1 MQVVI
6 LSARTG
12 WHTDEL
18 CRALAERGHIGVVLP
33 YEGLVARLGSTP
45 PGLSSEQAPI
55 LTADAVLARIIPS
68 GSLEQIIYRVD
79 ALHWIEEH
87 GVPVMNSPRA
97 IERSVD
103 KFYTDARLHEAGL
116 PTPETVVCE
125 TVANAMEAVRAMLG
139 RRNPGEQPGVEN
151 AVIIKPIF
159 GSMGHGLVRVTD
171 PEVAFRVTKSLEQ
184 LRSIFYIQRA
194 VDHGGRD
201 VRVFV
206 VGGRVIGAIERRA
219 AAGEWRTNIALGGT
233 ARPFELPREWERLAL
248 AAAAAMGA
256 EYAGGDLLPSREGP
270 VFVLEVNAIPGWE
283 GLQRATGVDVAG
295 AIVEHLVGR
304 VRSGTLDPAGE
315 RSA

>member
-1 MQVVI
+1 
-6 LSARTG
+6 
-12 WHTDEL
+12 
-18 CRALAERGHIGVVLP
+18 
-33 YEGLVARLGSTP
+33 
-45 PGLSSEQAPI
+45 
-55 LTADAVLARIIPS
+55 
-68 GSLEQIIYRVD
+68 
-79 ALHWIEEH
+79 
-87 GVPVMNSPRA
+87 VPVMNSPRA

-116 PTPETVVCE
+116 PTPETVVCD
-125 TVANAMEAVRAMLG
+125 TVANAMDAVRAMLG
-139 RRNPGEQPGVEN
+139 RQTPGEPPGVEN

-159 GSMGHGLVRVTD
+159 GSMGHGLVRVSD
-171 PEVAFRVTKSLEQ
+171 PEVAFRVTKSLAQ
-184 LRSIFYIQRA
+184 LRSVFYIQRV

-201 VRVFV
+201 IRVFI

-233 ARPFELPREWERLAL
+233 ARPFELPPEWERLAL

-256 EYAGGDLLPSREGP
+256 EYAGVDLLPSREGP

-283 GLQRATGVDVAG
+283 GLQRASGVDVAG

-304 VRSGTLDPAGE
+304 VRSRALDPAGE